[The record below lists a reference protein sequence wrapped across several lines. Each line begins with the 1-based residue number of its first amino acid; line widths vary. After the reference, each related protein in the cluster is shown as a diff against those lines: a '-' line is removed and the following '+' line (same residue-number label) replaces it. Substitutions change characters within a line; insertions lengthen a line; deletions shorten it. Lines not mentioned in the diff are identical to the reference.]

1 MFKRIA
7 QQLQQITNE
16 RFGILYG
23 YGVEDSFLNDKG
35 IEVNIHQSLYEELKL
50 LGYEHIVFSSPHKAL
65 FYLDTQSKEF
75 VPGQVKEDKT
85 PLARHMS
92 GFVDGPLGQ
101 YLYLRPEKKERE
113 APQQSLK
120 TMGDPFLI
128 KRLHN
133 LMIKQESQKTAIVIS
148 QAETML
154 TEFTAQRMLAGYMG
168 EWFRLPEGN
177 HNLCLLIFSAM
188 NKGQLLQLSSNLP
201 VPEIRDQISNDSS
214 GHSVFISEIAGP
226 EKDEVQRLIY
236 NLKEM
241 GKLIEED
248 DVKEIA
254 ELIHAEGGNLHRWLR
269 RLKTLEKIDLAS
281 LRTKGWFR
289 VYKDQ
294 SIPAWEK
301 LQQLTGLNEV
311 KERISEIKAWL
322 QIHSADPK
330 RDKYLPNL
338 HMIFMGNPGTGK
350 TTVARLFGEILF
362 EIRFLKRGHL
372 IEATGKDLISDY
384 VGGTA
389 IKTNGLIDQALD
401 GVLFIDEAYVL
412 AETDRGGFGQEAVE
426 TLLTRLENDRS
437 RLVVLLAG
445 YPSRMRHFLDS
456 NPGISRRFPKDNI
469 FSFPDFEQHDLKN
482 IFLQMLQERNLSL
495 DTDAI
500 NAIDSVI
507 LGLFSQRDETFGNA
521 GEMRNLVE
529 SLDRRRAIRIQ
540 KNKVTVD
547 TPIIEEDIS
556 TKYRS
561 FLVQE
566 PPSVELILSEL
577 DQLTGLGQV
586 KNHIKKLVYQLKY
599 EQLRQ
604 QVDPTF
610 EASQKLQHMVFVGNP
625 GTGKTTVAR
634 LVGKI
639 YHSLGLLRKGHCVEV
654 ARADLVAGYVG
665 QTALKTTEKI
675 KDALDGVL
683 FIDEAYSLTQY
694 SGNDYG
700 QECVDALVK
709 SMEDYRHR
717 LVVIVA
723 GYTAEMGNFI
733 NSNPGLSSR
742 FSDPLPFEDFSESEL
757 RKILEDQA
765 KNEKYIL
772 DPLAID
778 MACES
783 LNSLKGNSPRQFG
796 NARSVKNIF
805 QQMKSSLAMR
815 VVQSDIHSDSD
826 IEKKEMITVLPEDV
840 PMYSHLK
847 RAKKESFP
855 QNINLWGQRTD
866 NLN

>member
-1 MFKRIA
+1 MFNRIA

-23 YGVEDSFLNDKG
+23 YGVEDSFLSDKG
-35 IEVNIHQSLYEELKL
+35 IEVDIHQSLYEELKL

-65 FYLDTQSKEF
+65 FYLDEQSKNSVTE
-75 VPGQVKEDKT
+75 QVKEDKT
-85 PLARHMS
+85 PPIRHMG

-101 YLYLRPEKKERE
+101 YLYLRPATREKEV
-113 APQQSLK
+113 AQQSLK

-133 LMIKQESQKTAIVIS
+133 LMIKQESRKTAVVIS

-154 TEFTAQRMLAGYMG
+154 TVFTAQRMLAGYMG
-168 EWFRLPEGN
+168 EWFRLPESN
-177 HNLCLLIFSAM
+177 HNLCLLIFSAT
-188 NKGQLLQLSSNLP
+188 NKEQLLQLSSNLP

-214 GHSVFISEIAGP
+214 GQSVFISQLAGP
-226 EKDEVQRLIY
+226 EKDEILRLIQH
-236 NLKEM
+236 LKKM
-241 GKLIEED
+241 GIFVED
-248 DVKEIA
+248 DEVKEIA
-254 ELIHAEGGNLHRWLR
+254 DLLRAEGGNLQRWLR

-281 LRTKGWFR
+281 LRAKGWFSIYQDR
-289 VYKDQ
+289 

-301 LQQLTGLNEV
+301 LQQLTGLDEV
-311 KERISEIKAWL
+311 KDRIAEIKAWL
-322 QIHSADPK
+322 QIHASDPK
-330 RDKYLPNL
+330 RDEHMPNL

-362 EIRFLKRGHL
+362 EIGFLKRGHT
-372 IEATGKDLISDY
+372 IEATGKDLISDH

-389 IKTNGLIDQALD
+389 LKTNGLIDQALD

-426 TLLTRLENDRS
+426 ALLTRLENDRS
-437 RLVVLLAG
+437 RLVVILAG
-445 YPSRMRHFLDS
+445 YPSRMKHFLDS
-456 NPGISRRFPKDNI
+456 NPGISRRFSKDNV
-469 FSFPDFEQHDLKN
+469 FTFPDFEQHELKN

-495 DTDAI
+495 DSDVIDAVD
-500 NAIDSVI
+500 NVI
-507 LGLFSQRDETFGNA
+507 LGLVSQRDETFGNA

-540 KNKVTVD
+540 KNNASVD
-547 TPIIEEDIS
+547 TPITEEDIS
-556 TKYRS
+556 PEYRS
-561 FLVQE
+561 YLMQD
-566 PPSVELILSEL
+566 PPSMEQILSEL
-577 DQLTGLGQV
+577 DNLIGLGQV

-604 QVDPTF
+604 HVDPTF

-639 YHSLGLLRKGHCVEV
+639 YRSLGLLRKGHCVEV
-654 ARADLVAGYVG
+654 TRADLVAGYVG

-675 KDALDGVL
+675 KEALDGVL

-694 SGNDYG
+694 SENDYG
-700 QECVDALVK
+700 RECVDTIVK
-709 SMEDYRHR
+709 LMEDYRHR

-723 GYTAEMGNFI
+723 GYPEEMGNFI
-733 NSNPGLSSR
+733 RSNPGLSSR
-742 FSDPLPFEDFSESEL
+742 FADPLHFEDFSESEL

-772 DPLAID
+772 DPNAID
-778 MACES
+778 IACTS
-783 LNSLKGNSPRQFG
+783 LESLKGNSPEQFG
-796 NARSVKNIF
+796 NARSVKNMF

-815 VVQSDIHSDSD
+815 VVQSDIHSDLD
-826 IEKKEMITVLPEDV
+826 IEKDEIITIMPEDV
-840 PMYSHLK
+840 PIYPATKRKNKGNSPQPLK
-847 RAKKESFP
+847 
-855 QNINLWGQRTD
+855 LWGTE
-866 NLN
+866 N